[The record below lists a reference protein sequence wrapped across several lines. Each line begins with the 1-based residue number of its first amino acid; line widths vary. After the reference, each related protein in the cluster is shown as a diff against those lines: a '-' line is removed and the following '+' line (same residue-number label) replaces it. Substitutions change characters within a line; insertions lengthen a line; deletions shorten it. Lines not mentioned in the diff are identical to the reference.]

1 MEIIRLT
8 TWIAAPEERCFRL
21 ATCATFHEALAK
33 GVLKRNPNAV
43 DEALLIGGDEL
54 IWPGHR
60 AGMQLKYTTRISSVR
75 PTGYFRE
82 VLVTGRHF
90 VHLEHDHHFT
100 PLNEGTRV
108 RDEVRYRLLSPGPAG
123 LLVAPLVRRYLTSR
137 IALRNQLLKAAAES
151 DVWRRY
157 LIESASAAGNS
168 VVQAN
173 PGPSMPRDKTSTERL
188 PHGQVAQHHH

>member
-21 ATCATFHEALAK
+21 ATCATFHEAMAS
-33 GVLKRNPNAV
+33 GALKRASKDLEETP
-43 DEALLIGGDEL
+43 LIGGDEL

-60 AGMQLKYTTRISSVR
+60 IGMQLRYTTRIAAVR

-100 PLNEGTRV
+100 SLNDGTRV
-108 RDEVRYRLLSPGPAG
+108 RDEVRYSLLPPGPAG
-123 LLVAPLVRRYLTSR
+123 LLVSPFVRRYLTSR

-151 DVWRRY
+151 DLWRRY
-157 LIESASAAGNS
+157 IGETEKSAGNPVDHVNS
-168 VVQAN
+168 
-173 PGPSMPRDKTSTERL
+173 GSSILRDKTSPESL
-188 PHGQVAQHHH
+188 PHGQIAQHHR